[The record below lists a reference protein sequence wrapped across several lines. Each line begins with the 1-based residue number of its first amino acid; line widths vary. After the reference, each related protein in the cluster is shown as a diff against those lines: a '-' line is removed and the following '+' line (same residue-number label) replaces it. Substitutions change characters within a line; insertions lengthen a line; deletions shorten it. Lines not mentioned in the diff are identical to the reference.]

1 MADVVGDSDPEGTT
15 PPPAQD
21 EAVNTDGTLSPNDR
35 NARWRSRIWRCH
47 ELRRKMIAS
56 WTVNVDYRRGKQFD
70 TDSDQDRIAIMTDW
84 ANTKAKQ
91 AQLFSQVPE
100 VRLTPKRP
108 EYKDAVPV
116 FSRKL
121 NEILTRA
128 RVGVAMDEA
137 LPDCINAAGV
147 GAALI
152 SYESRTQGTRLV
164 PVPPPEAVAQL
175 QATGQPVPMQE
186 MPNTTDTRF
195 RIQRISPADLL
206 WPIEFTGSDFD
217 DASWLGRSGRMPWS
231 DALHVFGGPTGLQP
245 GDKELVVGGDNRTYL
260 DVLTHGID
268 RERFREPDVVAF
280 DEIFYWRHL
289 FHPEETNFDAIQRL
303 VFVVGK
309 NAPVLDEPWA
319 GQKRAGDKVLGSC
332 KMPIRV
338 VTLTYISDESIPPSD
353 TAIGRSQV
361 DELIRARSQMV
372 RQRENSLPIRWFDVN
387 RVAPEVQDTLI
398 RGTWQGMIPMNGD
411 GSRSVGE
418 VARATYPREDF
429 EFQTIAKNDL
439 SESWQVTPA
448 QGGGGQRPNSASEAQ
463 ITQAN
468 FATRIGYERARVVK
482 FFVGIAEVVGG
493 LLSLFGEFS
502 QEELQA
508 LGGWDR
514 EHIANY
520 FVYTV
525 RADSTVLLDADQ
537 RSERLMKFLNMTA
550 KSGFVDVLPIITEL
564 AELAGL
570 QPADVVRPPNP
581 PMSDPLNVSLRLTGA
596 HDLMDPMTLAMLLKS
611 GQAPDAQAIAA
622 ARQLIQSVKPTQA
635 QPSMLVG
642 ANGQLTPNPDAE
654 PTSGPNT
661 VDVMSGGAPLQD
673 GGMPH
678 VPALAPQQAPVGDS
692 NPEWTQLSR
701 IDTRT
706 RPD

>member
-1 MADVVGDSDPEGTT
+1 MADVVGDAEPEGTT

-21 EAVNTDGTLSPNDR
+21 QSVNTDGTLSPNDR
-35 NARWRSRIWRCH
+35 NSRWRSRIWRCH
-47 ELRRKMIAS
+47 ELRRKMIAA

-84 ANTKAKQ
+84 SNTKAKQ

-108 EYKDAVPV
+108 DYQGSVPV
-116 FSRKL
+116 FMRKL
-121 NEILTRA
+121 NDTLSQA
-128 RVGVAMDEA
+128 RVGVAMDEV

-147 GAALI
+147 GVVLV
-152 SYESRTQGTRLV
+152 SYESRTAGQKQV
-164 PVPPPEAVAQL
+164 PIPPPEVVARMQ
-175 QATGQPVPMQE
+175 QMGQEVPTQSV
-186 MPNTTDTRF
+186 PNVTDTRF
-195 RIQRISPADLL
+195 RIQRISPADFL

-217 DASWLGRSGRMPWS
+217 DAPWLGRSGRMPWS
-231 DALHVFGGPTGLQP
+231 DALHVFGGPKGLQP
-245 GDKELVVGGDNRTYL
+245 DDKENVVGGDNRTYL
-260 DVLTHGID
+260 DVLTHGVD

-289 FHPEETNFDAIQRL
+289 FHPEETNFDAIQRM
-303 VFVVGK
+303 VFVIGK
-309 NAPVLDEPWA
+309 DAPVLDEPWS
-319 GQKRAGDKVLGSC
+319 GQKLQDGKILGSC
-332 KMPIRV
+332 KMPIRA

-353 TAIGRSQV
+353 SAIGRPQV

-387 RVAPEVQDTLI
+387 RVSTEVQDTLI

-429 EFQTIAKNDL
+429 EFQSIAKNDL
-439 SESWQVTPA
+439 SESWQVSPA
-448 QGGGGQRPNSASEAQ
+448 QGGGGARPNSASEAQ

-493 LLSLFGEFS
+493 LLSLFGQFS
-502 QEELQA
+502 DDELKG
-508 LGGWDR
+508 LGDWDR
-514 EHIANY
+514 EKVASY
-520 FVYTV
+520 YVYTV

-537 RSERLMKFLNMTA
+537 RAERLMKFLNMTA
-550 KSGFVDVLPIITEL
+550 KSGYVDVMPIITEL

-581 PMSDPLNVSLRLTGA
+581 PAPDPLNVSLRLSGA
-596 HDLMDPMTLAMLLKS
+596 QDLMDPMTLAMLLQS
-611 GQAPDAQAIAA
+611 GQAPTAESLAA
-622 ARQLIQSVKPTQA
+622 AMKLIASVRPA
-635 QPSMLVG
+635 GPVPPSLVTG
-642 ANGQLTPNPDAE
+642 DGKTEPNPDAKA
-654 PTSGPNT
+654 SASAQ
-661 VDVMSGGAPLQD
+661 VDVMSGQGPTPPAGLPPV
-673 GGMPH
+673 PH
-678 VPALAPQQAPVGDS
+678 LAGPTPVGDS

-701 IDTRT
+701 IDRRT
-706 RPD
+706 QTD